1 MGRVLALL
9 AIPAIIALIVE
20 ANYPHF
26 VLIPEH
32 LLLFFTASMVCHG
45 ALAADRPSP
54 SHLTE
59 YYLWM
64 SVGGVLGGMFNT
76 LAAPLLFGSILEY
89 PLAIVLAC
97 FFRPAIGS
105 QKDEPFYRRSDVMLP
120 AGIALLT
127 GALALFT
134 RGAGLYTGQFGVLMT
149 FGLPAVLVLSFAD
162 KPLRYALG
170 LAALIAGGS
179 LYVGPLGQST
189 DRERNFFGVVR
200 VMDDPSG
207 ERRLMVHGNT
217 VHGSETLDPAGRGI
231 PLTYY
236 HPTGPMGDVFA
247 AFAENRTRRAVGVV
261 GLGAGSLASYS
272 KTDEAWTFFEINPA
286 VVRFASRPDYFS
298 FLSESKALLSNTVLG
313 DARLSLENVED
324 GAYGLL
330 VLDAFSSDAIPV
342 HLVTREALELYLRKM
357 TPDGILAFHITNR
370 YLHLEPVLG
379 RLAGELGVVA
389 RTRNE
394 LDSGVDMEI
403 PGREP
408 SQWLVMARSED
419 HLGLLRG
426 NSHWRSAAVPPHTPV
441 WTDDFSNI
449 VSVLRW

>member
-1 MGRVLALL
+1 
-9 AIPAIIALIVE
+9 
-20 ANYPHF
+20 
-26 VLIPEH
+26 
-32 LLLFFTASMVCHG
+32 
-45 ALAADRPSP
+45 
-54 SHLTE
+54 
-59 YYLWM
+59 
-64 SVGGVLGGMFNT
+64 
-76 LAAPLLFGSILEY
+76 
-89 PLAIVLAC
+89 
-97 FFRPAIGS
+97 
-105 QKDEPFYRRSDVMLP
+105 
-120 AGIALLT
+120 
-127 GALALFT
+127 
-134 RGAGLYTGQFGVLMT
+134 
-149 FGLPAVLVLSFAD
+149 
-162 KPLRYALG
+162 
-170 LAALIAGGS
+170 
-179 LYVGPLGQST
+179 
-189 DRERNFFGVVR
+189 
-200 VMDDPSG
+200 
-207 ERRLMVHGNT
+207 
-217 VHGSETLDPAGRGI
+217 
-231 PLTYY
+231 
-236 HPTGPMGDVFA
+236 MGDVFA